1 MANSPAKVSVECSHC
16 GFKQMEYAAARNTIC
31 RQCGKN
37 YPVAATERSET
48 KSVLGSGGAS
58 AAQAL
63 LQRVGGLWNRPRI
76 TAVVC
81 FDCGAKQELN
91 SAATSTICPSCS
103 VHMDLRDYKINTSFS
118 RAIRTHGE
126 VHVTSSGD
134 LSSSSVFCRSAIIE
148 GKLRG
153 SLQCTEKAEF
163 RAPAKVQGKL
173 SAPVVVIGKKAVVQF
188 FRQLHVGSIEIRGK
202 MIGEVVAQ
210 TVVTIRSTGLLDGN
224 VVARS
229 INVEKG
235 GTFSGQLAIGG
246 KSWEQ
251 AELLAEVESANP
263 STIAKVRRPPPEP
276 FGLPAT
282 S

>member
-1 MANSPAKVSVECSHC
+1 VAKLPAKVSVECPHC
-16 GFKQMEYAAARNTIC
+16 GFKQMEYAAAKNTLC
-31 RQCGKN
+31 RQCGRH
-37 YPVAATERSET
+37 YLVVTSERAET
-48 KSVLGSGGAS
+48 KSVLVSGGAA

-63 LQRVGGLWNRPRI
+63 MQRVGGFWSRPRI

-81 FDCGAKQELN
+81 FDCGTKQELN

-103 VHMDLRDYKINTSFS
+103 VHMDLRDYKINTAFS

-126 VHVTSSGD
+126 VHVTSAGD
-134 LSSSSVFCRSAIIE
+134 LSSSSVVCRSAIIE

-153 SLQCTEKAEF
+153 SLKCIEKAEF

-173 SAPVVVIGKKAVVQF
+173 SAPLVVIGKKADVQF

-202 MIGEVVAQ
+202 MSGEVVAQ
-210 TVVTIRSTGLLDGN
+210 TVVTIRSTGSLDGN

-235 GTFSGQLAIGG
+235 GTFSGQLAIGQ
-246 KSWEQ
+246 KTWEQ
-251 AELLAEVESANP
+251 AELLGDVESTKP
-263 STIAKVRRPPPEP
+263 SATAKPRRPPPEP